1 MTALPTE
8 DFSEGEDLKLI
19 PPTEYSMNEGN
30 EVIPAACR
38 KSCSMTLLSKAL
50 N

>member
-8 DFSEGEDLKLI
+8 DFREGEDLKLI

-30 EVIPAACR
+30 GVIPRCIPEKLLNDTAV
-38 KSCSMTLLSKAL
+38 KSS
-50 N
+50 

>member
-8 DFSEGEDLKLI
+8 DFREGEDLKLI

-30 EVIPAACR
+30 GVIPTASREKLLNDTAV
-38 KSCSMTLLSKAL
+38 KSS
-50 N
+50 

>member
-8 DFSEGEDLKLI
+8 DFREGEDLKLI

-30 EVIPAACR
+30 EVIPAASR

>member
-8 DFSEGEDLKLI
+8 DFREGEDLKLI

-30 EVIPAACR
+30 GY
-38 KSCSMTLLSKAL
+38 SMTLLSKIL